1 MDYARILKIMEEEG
15 RKRDAAIFSKEEVV
29 QGEPFRMLVFT
40 MLSAR
45 SKDSRTMEVC
55 RSLFREADTPKGI
68 LSLGEKRLSEILH
81 PIGFYREKTKR
92 LLGLCEKLLSDFG
105 GKVPSTLEELT
116 TLPGVGRKTAN
127 IILARVFKKKV
138 IAVDVHVH
146 RISNRLGW
154 VKTKK
159 PLDTEKRLM
168 KLIPEGSI
176 AQVNRAMVS
185 YGQTVC
191 LPRNPKCAECR
202 IREYCQRVGLPKLR
216 QPGSP

>member
-1 MDYARILKIMEEEG
+1 MDYARILSIMEEEG
-15 RKRDAAIFSKEEVV
+15 RKHNAPIFAKEEVV
-29 QGEPFRMLVFT
+29 QGEPFRILVFT

-45 SKDSRTMEVC
+45 SRDSRTMEVC
-55 RSLFREADTPKGI
+55 RSLFREADTPRGI
-68 LSLGEKRLSEILH
+68 LSLGQDKVSEILH
-81 PIGFYREKTKR
+81 PIGFYKGKTKR

-105 GKVPSTLEELT
+105 GKVPSALEELT

-127 IILARVFKKKV
+127 IILARVFGQKT

-168 KLIPEGSI
+168 KLLPDKAIPQ
-176 AQVNRAMVS
+176 ANRAMVS

-202 IREYCQRVGLPKLR
+202 IREYCQRIGLPKSIGLR
-216 QPGSP
+216 